1 MSNDTM
7 LNNTLDMVVMEGTGI
22 VQSFNTRRLQS
33 DCKEDIRELELQ
45 SNVLQSEIE
54 KVVLLLICQRI
65 LLHIMI
71 G

>member
-54 KVVLLLICQRI
+54 KVVLLLICQ
-65 LLHIMI
+65 
-71 G
+71 